1 MRFEAADDQSRLN
14 SHRNKRGPNSASLLG
29 QLKQQNQG
37 EVLLLFER

>member
-1 MRFEAADDQSRLN
+1 MRFEAADDQSRL
-14 SHRNKRGPNSASLLG
+14 NKRGPNSASLLG